1 MMKVQKLIEFP
12 IVSRVATNHNC
23 NTYEFPNTKQYYVNN
38 SCCLPVQVTLTVY
51 LIGVQ
56 C

>member
-1 MMKVQKLIEFP
+1 MMKVQNLIEFP
-12 IVSRVATNHNC
+12 IVSRVATNYNC
-23 NTYEFPNTKQYYVNN
+23 NTDEFPNTMQYYVNN
-38 SCCLPVQVTLTVY
+38 GCYLPVQVTLTVY